1 MAKIVIKK
9 KVSLDFLGED
19 YKEAYFIFQTIP
31 LPDYKEFMK
40 SIPETSVEF
49 SSLVKKIDSGE
60 YGDEDIS
67 RLQELRA
74 ERDNKEEK
82 ELDIIMNMLKKY
94 FMSGKFPN
102 EKNELEEVSKD
113 DLDGIDQDCAMHCF
127 KALTGRLDP
136 KVPAQ

>member
-1 MAKIVIKK
+1 MGKIVIKK
-9 KVSLDFLGED
+9 KVSLDFLGEE

-49 SSLVKKIDSGE
+49 SKLVGKIDSGE
-60 YGDEDIS
+60 YNEEDVNH
-67 RLQELRA
+67 LQELRK
-74 ERDNKEEK
+74 ERDSNEEK

-94 FMSGKFPN
+94 FISGKFPN
-102 EKNELEEVSKD
+102 GEGNLEDVTSD
-113 DLDGIDQDCAMHCF
+113 DLEGIDQTCAMHCF

-136 KVPAQ
+136 KVPVQ